1 VVGIRPGRFQTSQ
14 GVKCSELS
22 PRSPAPALRIGEF
35 GAFRLGLCV
44 VVVLEDRSQLNRLRD
59 QLSQLS
65 PAPKELVAVGAG
77 ETSMDAIEQL
87 NPAIARRNRQQ
98 GMVRWL
104 MPFGFFA
111 GLMFSLITNLHTFA
125 FAGSIGEPLIGGLLG
140 MGSGW
145 MGSYAAAASVS
156 SETDDRVR
164 SLRNRIDEGNWL
176 LLLESAS
183 GEEIPWILIQQ
194 ARPKAVVRLTE
205 S

>member
-1 VVGIRPGRFQTSQ
+1 M
-14 GVKCSELS
+14 
-22 PRSPAPALRIGEF
+22 
-35 GAFRLGLCV
+35 
-44 VVVLEDRSQLNRLRD
+44 VVLEDRSQLNRLRD
-59 QLSQLS
+59 QLSKLS
-65 PAPKELVAVGAG
+65 PAPEELVALGEG

-98 GMVRWL
+98 VMVRWL

-125 FAGSIGEPLIGGLLG
+125 FAGTYGEPLIGGLLG

-145 MGSYAAAASVS
+145 MGSYAAAASVT
-156 SETDDRVR
+156 SEADDRVR

-176 LLLESAS
+176 LLLEAAA

>member
-1 VVGIRPGRFQTSQ
+1 M
-14 GVKCSELS
+14 
-22 PRSPAPALRIGEF
+22 
-35 GAFRLGLCV
+35 GLCV

>member
-1 VVGIRPGRFQTSQ
+1 M
-14 GVKCSELS
+14 
-22 PRSPAPALRIGEF
+22 
-35 GAFRLGLCV
+35 GLCV

-125 FAGSIGEPLIGGLLG
+125 FAGSVGEPLIGGLLG